1 MQLGVED
8 QDKLQ
13 QLTFLLNYASERV
26 TRRGTAGLPD
36 IVEDPGF
43 TLDFVVRQGLTLF
56 KLPVELKFEARNILG
71 RGNFEYQQV
80 DTNRIEINSYDVG
93 TSFSLSISAE
103 F

>member
-1 MQLGVED
+1 MQFGIED

-13 QLTFLLNYASERV
+13 QFTFLVNYASERV

-36 IVEDPGF
+36 IIEDPGF
-43 TLDFVVRQGLTLF
+43 TLDFVARQGLDLF
-56 KLPVELKFEARNILG
+56 KVPLELKFEARNIFG

-80 DTNRIEINSYDVG
+80 ADNRIEINSYDVG
-93 TSFSLSISAE
+93 TSFAFSVSAE